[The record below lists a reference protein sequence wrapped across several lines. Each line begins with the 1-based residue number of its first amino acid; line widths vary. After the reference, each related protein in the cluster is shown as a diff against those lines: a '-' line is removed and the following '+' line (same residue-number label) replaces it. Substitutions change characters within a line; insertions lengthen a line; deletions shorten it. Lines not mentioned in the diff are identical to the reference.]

1 VKLPNLK
8 ALTLCLCLL
17 ACTAW
22 SAFAQHGGGGG
33 GGQHGPGGG
42 GPGGFGV
49 PGGGSSSNGRNGPPP
64 FSTGNPTGNVS
75 APRSGLQV
83 GPIGRWWDDRK
94 VAQSI
99 GLRKDQQKRM
109 DSIFKANKP
118 ALLESYKAL
127 EREKARLNT
136 MTRQRQVDKASM
148 FAGID
153 SVSQARA
160 ALEKANTELL
170 LQIRQEL
177 DPDQIEK
184 LEKLR

>member
-1 VKLPNLK
+1 MKLPNLK
-8 ALTLCLCLL
+8 PLILCICLL
-17 ACTAW
+17 ACTAG
-22 SAFAQHGGGGG
+22 SASAQHGGGGG

-42 GPGGFGV
+42 GPGGFGF
-49 PGGGSSSNGRNGPPP
+49 PGAPPSNGRNGLPP
-64 FSTGNPTGNVS
+64 FSTGNPAGSAS

-83 GPIGRWWDDRK
+83 GPVGRWWDDKK
-94 VAQSI
+94 VAQAI
-99 GLRKDQQKRM
+99 GLRKEQQKRM
-109 DSIFKANKP
+109 DSIFNANKP
-118 ALLESYKAL
+118 ALLDSYKAL
-127 EREKARLNT
+127 EREQAHLDT

-160 ALEKANTELL
+160 ALEKANSELL

-177 DPDQIEK
+177 DPDQIDK